1 MAVNSIDEQLTIV
14 IKAQADQA
22 KQVFTEIRE
31 KLQEV
36 QSGTDKAAA
45 GTKKFSS
52 ASKDASQSVKV
63 QSSSIADMVL
73 KYVSLTAA
81 VSSVVAITRQAI
93 SDAEAE
99 RKGLIRLQS
108 VIESTGRSG
117 EISAGQI
124 DEMAQSLE
132 DLANQDKQAAIDAVA
147 QIATYDE
154 ISSDLFGRI
163 LTASS
168 NIAAAFNNDISS
180 AVSNMGRVLQDP
192 LTGMTRLQRQGIMI
206 SSEIQDQVKS
216 LVEQNRLYDAQVLLL
231 DEIDEKVGGVAE
243 KMAEVAT
250 GERLAT
256 MWGKFVGE
264 LGNTIAGG
272 TTGVQGSLAD
282 LLNNATSYMEY
293 RNLIRSVSDID
304 ASSALS
310 LGTADMSDLVS
321 KMRQVMAMQ
330 ETGLGVQEDMI
341 LHQTQSAILES
352 NLIPILEDELEK
364 RREVSDAEA
373 EALEIEERR
382 KKEQEDRLALLENE
396 RGKTAELSALYA
408 TTNEGQVWSLETQM
422 DELDQMWRSDM
433 LSLSRAMNA
442 GDDELVKIINER
454 ISMYG
459 VIREDLA
466 RQLSDLTNPDGGSG
480 DDSAAELAL
489 AAEEEKLKL
498 LSEEELMQ
506 KRLAEYQGQLD
517 EYLEAKLIN
526 QEEYN
531 RLLEIE
537 KDTLGFNNDEKEKT
551 IELEK
556 LTAQAE
562 SEKLKLLS
570 KEELMQKSLN
580 EYQAELDEYLE
591 AKLISQEEYNRLL
604 EIEKDTLGFNN
615 DEKEKASELEKLT
628 AQAEEEK
635 LKLLSDE
642 EKARRQSVEYQQLL
656 NTLFEAGLI
665 NQDEFNQ
672 LLSQQNELLGLSGD
686 EISSWQASMNAV
698 KSEWD
703 SFLQNSLSYR
713 TVAGQISSALS
724 AVGEAWASNE
734 DAGAAA
740 LQSFEQFS
748 RQIINEMTNMLITA
762 GLRCII
768 EGNIP
773 VGLALLA
780 AGGMTGIMGGA
791 LFGSSRAVSDSM
803 MSMMENQIAS
813 MEREAEAREKLVNA
827 INDSIDTEFELLR
840 RQLDRNLISEDEF
853 IAGAGELQNER
864 EEAQHT
870 LDVANARTAMANA
883 IYSKISA
890 LDTEYSQMSGWDKF
904 WSGRDNDIKDEIN
917 DLESYLNKIQSAT
930 EDELRNILDALVR
943 MGVSTSG
950 VPAFAE
956 GGEFFTRG
964 AQLIKV
970 GDNASGIEHVKVT
983 PLNSMSE
990 YSSRETSPSVVI
1002 YITGDV
1008 YGIEDL
1014 YGKLERAGMKL
1025 GRRMR

>member
-1 MAVNSIDEQLTIV
+1 MAATTIDEQLTIV

-22 KQVFTEIRE
+22 KQVFTEIKE
-31 KLQEV
+31 KLQDV

-73 KYVSLTAA
+73 KYVSLTAS
-81 VSSVVAITRQAI
+81 VSSVVAVTRQAI

-117 EISAGQI
+117 EITAGQI
-124 DEMAQSLE
+124 DEMTQSLE
-132 DLANQDKQAAIDAVA
+132 DLANQDKQAAMDAVA

-154 ISSDLFGRI
+154 ISSNLFGRI

-168 NIAAAFNNDISS
+168 NIAAAFNSDISS

-272 TTGVQGSLAD
+272 TTGVQSSLAD

-293 RNLIRSVSDID
+293 RNLIRSVSDLD

-364 RREVSDAEA
+364 RQQVSDAEA

-382 KKEQEDRLALLENE
+382 KKEQEERLSLLESE
-396 RGKTAELSALYA
+396 KGKTAELSALYA
-408 TTNEGQVWSLETQM
+408 TTDEGQVWSLETQM

-442 GDDELVKIINER
+442 GDDELVGIINER

-459 VIREDLA
+459 AIREDLA
-466 RQLSDLTNPDGGSG
+466 RQLSDLINPDGGSG
-480 DDSAAELAL
+480 DDSEAELAL

-506 KRLAEYQGQLD
+506 KRLAEYQEQLD
-517 EYLEAKLIN
+517 EYLVAKLVN

-531 RLLEIE
+531 RLLKIE
-537 KDTLGFNNDEKEKT
+537 KDTLGFNNNEKAKAA
-551 IELEK
+551 ELEK
-556 LTAQAE
+556 LTA
-562 SEKLKLLS
+562 
-570 KEELMQKSLN
+570 
-580 EYQAELDEYLE
+580 
-591 AKLISQEEYNRLL
+591 R
-604 EIEKDTLGFNN
+604 
-615 DEKEKASELEKLT
+615 
-628 AQAEEEK
+628 AEEEK

-642 EKARRQSVEYQQLL
+642 EKARQQSVEYQQLL

-665 NQDEFNQ
+665 TQDEFNQ

-904 WSGRDNDIKDEIN
+904 WSGRDEDIKDEIN
-917 DLESYLNKIQSAT
+917 DLESYLNRIQSAT

-943 MGVSTSG
+943 MGISTSG

-970 GDNASGIEHVKVT
+970 GDNASGIEHVKIT

-990 YSSRETSPSVVI
+990 YSRDASPSVVI

>member
-1 MAVNSIDEQLTIV
+1 MAATTIDEQLTIV

-22 KQVFTEIRE
+22 KQVFTEIKE

-63 QSSSIADMVL
+63 QSSSIVDMVL

-81 VSSVVAITRQAI
+81 VSSVVAVTRQAI

-117 EISAGQI
+117 EITAGQI
-124 DEMAQSLE
+124 DEMTQSLE
-132 DLANQDKQAAIDAVA
+132 DFANQDKQAAMDAVA

-168 NIAAAFNNDISS
+168 NIAAAFNSDISS

-216 LVEQNRLYDAQVLLL
+216 LIEQNRLYDAQVLLL

-293 RNLIRSVSDID
+293 RNLIRSVSDLD

-364 RREVSDAEA
+364 RQQVSDAEA

-382 KKEQEDRLALLENE
+382 KKEQEERLSLLESE
-396 RGKTAELSALYA
+396 KEKIDKLSALYA
-408 TTNEGQVWSLETQM
+408 VTDEGQVWSLETQM

-433 LSLSRAMNA
+433 VALSRAMNA

-454 ISMYG
+454 IVMYG
-459 VIREDLA
+459 AIREDLA
-466 RQLSDLTNPDGGSG
+466 RQLSDLTNPDGGSS
-480 DDSAAELAL
+480 DDSASELAI

-506 KRLAEYQGQLD
+506 KRLAEYQEQLD

-531 RLLEIE
+531 RL
-537 KDTLGFNNDEKEKT
+537 F
-551 IELEK
+551 
-556 LTAQAE
+556 
-562 SEKLKLLS
+562 
-570 KEELMQKSLN
+570 
-580 EYQAELDEYLE
+580 
-591 AKLISQEEYNRLL
+591 

-615 DEKEKASELEKLT
+615 DEKEKAAELEKLT

-665 NQDEFNQ
+665 TQDEFNR
-672 LLSQQNELLGLSGD
+672 LLAQQNELLGLSGD

-703 SFLQNSLSYR
+703 SFLQTSLSYR

-883 IYSKISA
+883 IYSKIAA

-917 DLESYLNKIQSAT
+917 DLESYLNKIQGAT

-970 GDNASGIEHVKVT
+970 GDNPSGIEHVKIT

-990 YSSRETSPSVVI
+990 YNRETSPSVVI

-1014 YGKLERAGMKL
+1014 YGKLERAGLKL

>member
-63 QSSSIADMVL
+63 HSSSIADMVL

-99 RKGLIRLQS
+99 RKGLVRLQA

-117 EISAGQI
+117 EITAGQI

-132 DLANQDKQAAIDAVA
+132 DLANQDKQAAMDAVA

-154 ISSDLFGRI
+154 ISSGLFGRI

-382 KKEQEDRLALLENE
+382 KKEQEERLSLLESE
-396 RGKTAELSALYA
+396 KGKTAELSALYA
-408 TTNEGQVWSLETQM
+408 TTDEGQVWSLESQM
-422 DELDQMWRSDM
+422 DELDRMWRSDM
-433 LSLSRAMNA
+433 AALSRAMIA
-442 GDDELVKIINER
+442 GDDELVGIINER

-459 VIREDLA
+459 AIREDLA

-551 IELEK
+551 
-556 LTAQAE
+556 A
-562 SEKLKLLS
+562 
-570 KEELMQKSLN
+570 
-580 EYQAELDEYLE
+580 
-591 AKLISQEEYNRLL
+591 
-604 EIEKDTLGFNN
+604 
-615 DEKEKASELEKLT
+615 ELEKLT

-748 RQIINEMTNMLITA
+748 RQIINEMTNMMITA

-853 IAGAGELQNER
+853 IAGAGELQAER

-917 DLESYLNKIQSAT
+917 DLESYLNKIQGAT

-970 GDNASGIEHVKVT
+970 GDNPSGIEHVKIT

-990 YSSRETSPSVVI
+990 YSRDASPSVVI

>member
-1 MAVNSIDEQLTIV
+1 MAATTIDEQLTIV

-22 KQVFTEIRE
+22 KQVFTEIKE

-81 VSSVVAITRQAI
+81 VSSVVTVTRQAI

-117 EISAGQI
+117 EITAGQI
-124 DEMAQSLE
+124 DEMTQSLE
-132 DLANQDKQAAIDAVA
+132 DFANQDKQAAMDAVA

-168 NIAAAFNNDISS
+168 NIAAAFNSDISS

-216 LVEQNRLYDAQVLLL
+216 LIEQNRLYDAQILLL

-272 TTGVQGSLAD
+272 TTGVQSSIAD

-293 RNLIRSVSDID
+293 RNLIRSVSDLD

-382 KKEQEDRLALLENE
+382 KKEQEERLSLLESE
-396 RGKTAELSALYA
+396 KGKTTELSALYA
-408 TTNEGQVWSLETQM
+408 TTDEGQVWSLESQM

-459 VIREDLA
+459 AIREDLA
-466 RQLSDLTNPDGGSG
+466 MQLSDLTNPESGGSG

-498 LSEEELMQ
+498 LSEEDLMQ
-506 KRLAEYQGQLD
+506 KRLAEYQEQLD

-531 RLLEIE
+531 RLLGIE
-537 KDTLGFNNDEKEKT
+537 KDTLG
-551 IELEK
+551 L
-556 LTAQAE
+556 
-562 SEKLKLLS
+562 
-570 KEELMQKSLN
+570 
-580 EYQAELDEYLE
+580 
-591 AKLISQEEYNRLL
+591 
-604 EIEKDTLGFNN
+604 NN
-615 DEKEKASELEKLT
+615 DEKEKAEELEKLT

-642 EKARRQSVEYQQLL
+642 EKARRQSIEYQQLL

-665 NQDEFNQ
+665 TQDEFNQ

-853 IAGAGELQNER
+853 IAGASELQAER

-883 IYSKISA
+883 IYSKIAA

-970 GDNASGIEHVKVT
+970 GDNASGIEHVKIT

>member
-1 MAVNSIDEQLTIV
+1 MAATTIDEQLTIV
-14 IKAQADQA
+14 IKAQANQA
-22 KQVFTEIRE
+22 KQVFTEIKE

-81 VSSVVAITRQAI
+81 VSSVIAVTRQAI

-117 EISAGQI
+117 EITAGQI
-124 DEMAQSLE
+124 DEMTQSLE
-132 DLANQDKQAAIDAVA
+132 DFANQDKQAAMDAVA

-168 NIAAAFNNDISS
+168 NIAAAFNSDISS

-216 LVEQNRLYDAQVLLL
+216 LIEQNRLYDAQVLLL

-250 GERLAT
+250 GERFAT

-272 TTGVQGSLAD
+272 TTGVQSSIAD

-293 RNLIRSVSDID
+293 RNLIRSVSDLD

-382 KKEQEDRLALLENE
+382 KKEQEERLSLLESE
-396 RGKTAELSALYA
+396 KGKTTELSALYA
-408 TTNEGQVWSLETQM
+408 TTDEGQVWSLENQI

-442 GDDELVKIINER
+442 GDDELVGIINER

-459 VIREDLA
+459 AIREDLA
-466 RQLSDLTNPDGGSG
+466 RQLSDLTNPESGGSG
-480 DDSAAELAL
+480 DDSASELAI

-506 KRLAEYQGQLD
+506 KRLAEYQEQLD
-517 EYLEAKLIN
+517 EYLKAKLIN

-537 KDTLGFNNDEKEKT
+537 KDTLGFNNDEKK
-551 IELEK
+551 
-556 LTAQAE
+556 
-562 SEKLKLLS
+562 
-570 KEELMQKSLN
+570 
-580 EYQAELDEYLE
+580 
-591 AKLISQEEYNRLL
+591 
-604 EIEKDTLGFNN
+604 
-615 DEKEKASELEKLT
+615 KAAELEKLT

-642 EKARRQSVEYQQLL
+642 EKARRQSIEYQQLL

-665 NQDEFNQ
+665 TQDEFNQ
-672 LLSQQNELLGLSGD
+672 LLSRQNELLGLCGD

-713 TVAGQISSALS
+713 TVASQISSALS

-734 DAGAAA
+734 DTGAAA

-853 IAGAGELQNER
+853 IAGAGELQAER

-883 IYSKISA
+883 IYSKIAA

-917 DLESYLNKIQSAT
+917 DLESYLNKIQGAT
-930 EDELRNILDALVR
+930 EDELRNMLDALVR

-970 GDNASGIEHVKVT
+970 GDNASGIEHVKIT

-990 YSSRETSPSVVI
+990 YSRDASPSVVI

-1014 YGKLERAGMKL
+1014 YGKLERAGLKL

>member
-1 MAVNSIDEQLTIV
+1 MAATTIDEQLTIV

-22 KQVFTEIRE
+22 KQVFTEIKE

-81 VSSVVAITRQAI
+81 VSSVVAVTRQAI

-117 EISAGQI
+117 EITAGQI
-124 DEMAQSLE
+124 DEMTQSLE
-132 DLANQDKQAAIDAVA
+132 DFANQDKQAAMDAVA

-216 LVEQNRLYDAQVLLL
+216 LIEQNRLYDAQVLLL

-293 RNLIRSVSDID
+293 RNLIRSVSDLD

-364 RREVSDAEA
+364 RQQVSDAEA
-373 EALEIEERR
+373 EALEIEKRR
-382 KKEQEDRLALLENE
+382 KKEQEERLSLLESE
-396 RGKTAELSALYA
+396 KEKTDKLSALYA
-408 TTNEGQVWSLETQM
+408 ATDEGQVWSLENQI

-454 ISMYG
+454 IAMYG
-459 VIREDLA
+459 AIREDLA
-466 RQLSDLTNPDGGSG
+466 MQLSDLTEPSSDGN
-480 DDSAAELAL
+480 DTDEKEAELEKLRAL
-489 AAEEEKLKL
+489 AETEINKLLSDREAKTFELVHYQEELNKLLDEEMITQKQYNAMLDEKEISLGFALDADKERLKL
-498 LSEEELMQ
+498 LSDEEKAQSELE
-506 KRLAEYQGQLD
+506 EYQRQLND
-517 EYLEAKLIN
+517 LLEDKKIN

-537 KDTLGFNNDEKEKT
+537 KDTLG
-551 IELEK
+551 L
-556 LTAQAE
+556 
-562 SEKLKLLS
+562 
-570 KEELMQKSLN
+570 
-580 EYQAELDEYLE
+580 
-591 AKLISQEEYNRLL
+591 
-604 EIEKDTLGFNN
+604 NN
-615 DEKEKASELEKLT
+615 DEKEKAEELEKLT

-642 EKARRQSVEYQQLL
+642 EKSRRQSIEYQQLL

-665 NQDEFNQ
+665 SQDEFNQ
-672 LLSQQNELLGLSGD
+672 LLSRQNELLGLSGD
-686 EISSWQASMNAV
+686 EISSWQTSMQAV

-883 IYSKISA
+883 IYSKIAA

-917 DLESYLNKIQSAT
+917 DLESYLNKIQGAT

-970 GDNASGIEHVKVT
+970 GDNPSGIEHVKIT

-990 YSSRETSPSVVI
+990 YNRETSPSVVI

-1014 YGKLERAGMKL
+1014 YGKLERAGLKL

>member
-14 IKAQADQA
+14 IRAKADEA
-22 KQVFTEIRE
+22 KRAFEDLKRKMDDLKDSAGRVGTGYTALTRDSQLLLPPTDGLRRSYTDLSSILPVFT
-31 KLQEV
+31 
-36 QSGTDKAAA
+36 A
-45 GTKKFSS
+45 G
-52 ASKDASQSVKV
+52 
-63 QSSSIADMVL
+63 
-73 KYVSLTAA
+73 LTAA
-81 VSSVVAITRQAI
+81 SLVLRQGLA
-93 SDAEAE
+93 DAEAE
-99 RKGLIRLQS
+99 RQGLVRLQA
-108 VIESTGRSG
+108 VIESTGRSS

-124 DEMAQSLE
+124 DEMTQRLE
-132 DLANQDKQAAIDAVA
+132 DAAYQDKQAAMDAMA
-147 QIATYDE
+147 RLATYDS

-168 NIAAAFNNDISS
+168 DISAAFKTDIGS
-180 AVSNMGRVLQDP
+180 AISDMGRTLEDP
-192 LTGMTRLQRQGIMI
+192 ISGLTRLRRQGIMI
-206 SSEIQDQVKS
+206 SSEIEDQIAS
-216 LVEQNRLYDAQVLLL
+216 LIEQNRLYDAQVLIL
-231 DEIDEKVGGVAE
+231 DEIEAKVGGVAE
-243 KMAEVAT
+243 KIAEVSSIQELSA
-250 GERLAT
+250 

-264 LGNTIAGG
+264 VGNTFSGSTSPFLDTAADILNKL
-272 TTGVQGSLAD
+272 TGILEEYNLGKTVSGITLSDALAMDTAD
-282 LLNNATSYMEY
+282 LTDYLAKLEEFMT
-293 RNLIRSVSDID
+293 ID
-304 ASSALS
+304 WM
-310 LGTADMSDLVS
+310 D
-321 KMRQVMAMQ
+321 
-330 ETGLGVQEDMI
+330 GLPGAGNMTNYYVQLLAEQEDWI
-341 LHQTQSAILES
+341 GKIQE
-352 NLIPILEDELEK
+352 ELEK
-364 RREVSDAEA
+364 RQQVSDAEA
-373 EALEIEERR
+373 EALKIEERR
-382 KKEQEDRLALLENE
+382 KKEQEERLSLLESE
-396 RGKTAELSALYA
+396 KGKTAELSALYA
-408 TTNEGQVWSLETQM
+408 ATDEGQVWSLENQM

-433 LSLSRAMNA
+433 LSLSRAMSA

-454 ISMYG
+454 IVMYG
-459 VIREDLA
+459 AIREDLA
-466 RQLSDLTNPDGGSG
+466 RQLSDLTNPDSDGGT
-480 DDSAAELAL
+480 DDSAAELAI

-537 KDTLGFNNDEKEKT
+537 KDTLGFNNDEKEK
-551 IELEK
+551 
-556 LTAQAE
+556 AA
-562 SEKLKLLS
+562 
-570 KEELMQKSLN
+570 
-580 EYQAELDEYLE
+580 
-591 AKLISQEEYNRLL
+591 
-604 EIEKDTLGFNN
+604 
-615 DEKEKASELEKLT
+615 ELEKLT

-642 EKARRQSVEYQQLL
+642 EKARRQSIEYQQLL

-665 NQDEFNQ
+665 SQDDFNQ
-672 LLSQQNELLGLSGD
+672 LLSQQNELLGLCGD

-853 IAGAGELQNER
+853 IAGAGELQAER

-883 IYSKISA
+883 IYSKIAS
-890 LDTEYSQMSGWDKF
+890 LDTEYSQMSGWDKL

-970 GDNASGIEHVKVT
+970 GDNASGIEHVKIT

-990 YSSRETSPSVVI
+990 YGSRENSPSIVI

-1014 YGKLERAGMKL
+1014 YGKLERAGLKL

>member
-1 MAVNSIDEQLTIV
+1 MAATTIDEQLTIV

-22 KQVFTEIRE
+22 KQVFTEIKE

-63 QSSSIADMVL
+63 HSSSIADMVL

-81 VSSVVAITRQAI
+81 VSSVVAVTRQAI

-99 RKGLIRLQS
+99 RKGLVRLQT

-206 SSEIQDQVKS
+206 SSEIQEQVKS

-282 LLNNATSYMEY
+282 LLDNATSYMEY
-293 RNLIRSVSDID
+293 RNLIRSVSDLD

-364 RREVSDAEA
+364 RQQVSDAEA

-382 KKEQEDRLALLENE
+382 KKEQEERLSLLESE
-396 RGKTAELSALYA
+396 KGKTAELSALYA
-408 TTNEGQVWSLETQM
+408 ATDEGQIWSLETQM

-433 LSLSRAMNA
+433 AALSRAMNA

-480 DDSAAELAL
+480 DDSASELAL

-506 KRLAEYQGQLD
+506 KRLAEYQEQLD

-537 KDTLGFNNDEKEKT
+537 KDTLGFNNDEKEK
-551 IELEK
+551 
-556 LTAQAE
+556 AA
-562 SEKLKLLS
+562 
-570 KEELMQKSLN
+570 
-580 EYQAELDEYLE
+580 
-591 AKLISQEEYNRLL
+591 
-604 EIEKDTLGFNN
+604 
-615 DEKEKASELEKLT
+615 ELEKLT

-642 EKARRQSVEYQQLL
+642 EKARRQSIEYQQLL

-665 NQDEFNQ
+665 TQDEFNQ
-672 LLSQQNELLGLSGD
+672 LLSQQNELLGLCGD

-703 SFLQNSLSYR
+703 SFLQTSLSYR

-853 IAGAGELQNER
+853 IAGAGELQAER

-883 IYSKISA
+883 IYSKIAA

-917 DLESYLNKIQSAT
+917 DLESYLNRIQSAT
-930 EDELRNILDALVR
+930 EDELRNILDTLVR

-970 GDNASGIEHVKVT
+970 GDNASGIEHVKIT

>member
-14 IKAQADQA
+14 IKAEADQA
-22 KQVFTEIRE
+22 KQVFTEIKE

-81 VSSVVAITRQAI
+81 VSSVVALTRQAI

-108 VIESTGRSG
+108 VIESTGRSS

-132 DLANQDKQAAIDAVA
+132 DFANQDKQAAMDAVA

-168 NIAAAFNNDISS
+168 NIAAAFNTDISS

-192 LTGMTRLQRQGIMI
+192 LTGMTRLQRQGVMI

-216 LVEQNRLYDAQVLLL
+216 LIEQNRLYDAQVLLL

-282 LLNNATSYMEY
+282 LLNNTTSYMEY
-293 RNLIRSVSDID
+293 RNLIRSVSDLD

-330 ETGLGVQEDMI
+330 ETGIGVQEDMI

-364 RREVSDAEA
+364 RRQVSDAEA

-396 RGKTAELSALYA
+396 RGKTSELGALYA
-408 TTNEGQVWSLETQM
+408 STDEGQVWSLENQM

-433 LSLSRAMNA
+433 VSLSRAMNA
-442 GDDELVKIINER
+442 GDDELVGIINER
-454 ISMYG
+454 IFMYDA
-459 VIREDLA
+459 IREDLA
-466 RQLSDLTNPDGGSG
+466 RQLSDLTDPDGGG
-480 DDSAAELAL
+480 TDDSVAELAI
-489 AAEEEKLKL
+489 AVEEEKLKL

-537 KDTLGFNNDEKEKT
+537 KDTLGFNNDEKEKAA
-551 IELEK
+551 ELEK

-665 NQDEFNQ
+665 TQDEFNK
-672 LLSQQNELLGLSGD
+672 LLFQQNELLGLSGD
-686 EISSWQASMNAV
+686 EISSWQASMQAV

-713 TVAGQISSALS
+713 TVASQISSVLS

-853 IAGAGELQNER
+853 IAGAGELQDER

-883 IYSKISA
+883 IYSKIAA

-930 EDELRNILDALVR
+930 EDELRNILDVLVR

-970 GDNASGIEHVKVT
+970 GDNPSGIEHVKIT
-983 PLNSMSE
+983 SLNSMSD
-990 YSSRETSPSVVI
+990 YSRETSPSVVI